1 MTRLLSILL
10 FTAAFLIVFPSSA
23 LAGECEE
30 LGGVCAPSRED
41 CLSKEGNDI
50 GNTEDCESPR
60 VCCVFGTRV
69 TGEAESASKGET
81 TVGYG
86 LKNPMGSRTVPQ
98 IIGAIIGW
106 LAGLAGALFML
117 YLIWGGIEWMTAGG
131 SPEQLKSGQRKIIYA
146 IVGAGI
152 AALSYIIVDAIVGL
166 TSIPPGT

>member
-10 FTAAFLIVFPSSA
+10 FTAAFLTVFPAAA
-23 LAGECEE
+23 LAGPDCEK

-41 CLSKEGNDI
+41 CISNGGKDI
-50 GNTEDCESPR
+50 GNEDCESPR
-60 VCCVFGTRV
+60 VCCILGTRV
-69 TGEAESASKGET
+69 TGEAESAGKGET

-117 YLIWGGIEWMTAGG
+117 FLIWGGIEWMTAGG
-131 SPEQLKSGQRKIIYA
+131 SPERVKSGQKKIIYA
-146 IVGAGI
+146 IFGAVI
-152 AALSYIIVDAIVGL
+152 AVLSYVIVDAIVGL